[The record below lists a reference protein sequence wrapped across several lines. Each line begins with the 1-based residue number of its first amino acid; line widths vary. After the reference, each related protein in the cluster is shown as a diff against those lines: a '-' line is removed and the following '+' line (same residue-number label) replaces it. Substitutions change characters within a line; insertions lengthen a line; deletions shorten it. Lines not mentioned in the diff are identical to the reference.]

1 MESIVVIILVV
12 LVLFI
17 VFKIIKTFFK
27 WLLIGIVVV
36 LAIAYFSNPDEFAH
50 KKGLRDLTKNLSV
63 KIKDNAIQ
71 VDNYKVFSLTKVKI
85 DGKDKITG
93 VGAFGKVWY
102 FDDLKDHFKK

>member
-12 LVLFI
+12 LVLFL
-17 VFKIIKTFFK
+17 VFKIIKALFK

-36 LAIAYFSNPDEFAH
+36 LALAYFSNPDEFQH
-50 KKGLRDLTKNLSV
+50 KKELKDLTKNLSV
-63 KIKDNAIQ
+63 EVKDNAIQ
-71 VDNYKVFSLTKVKI
+71 VDNYKVFSVTKVNI
-85 DGKDKITG
+85 NGKDKITG